1 MMPATGIPRGW
12 FLFVVT
18 GSVPLNAFRNTD
30 SPNGVVTKK
39 LTNAYF
45 IQAGENSLTCTL
57 STRLKKASS
66 TDPVAIGDFV
76 RWNEAGQITEVLP
89 RINQLSRRAAAPMPG
104 SFAHEQIIAAN
115 VDQVIPVFAAANPKP
130 AWHLLDRYLVS
141 AESAEI
147 PALVII
153 TKMDLVDGKP
163 ESAEIKAI
171 AAEYRAIGY
180 EVILTSAATGLGL
193 DELQA
198 ALNDRLSIFVG
209 KSGVGKS
216 SLLNAIEPGLGLKVR
231 ATNEVTGKGRHT
243 TTHLEMFHLQS
254 GGAIIDTPG
263 IREFGLWDVEQDDLA
278 LFFPEMRPFVGTCKF
293 GLDCGHDQEPGCSIR
308 RAVNSGEISP
318 YRYQSYLKLKAE

>member
-1 MMPATGIPRGW
+1 M
-12 FLFVVT
+12 
-18 GSVPLNAFRNTD
+18 NALRNTSD
-30 SPNGVVTKK
+30 SGNGVVTKK

-57 STRLKKASS
+57 STRLKKASN

-89 RINQLSRRAAAPMPG
+89 RHNQLSRRSAVPMPG
-104 SFAHEQIIAAN
+104 AYAHEQVVAAN

-147 PALVII
+147 PALIVI
-153 TKMDLVDGKP
+153 TKMDLVAGKP
-163 ESAEIKAI
+163 ASEEIEAV
-171 AAEYRAIGY
+171 AAEYKTIGY
-180 EVILTSAATGLGL
+180 DILLTSAETGLGL
-193 DELQA
+193 VELQS
-198 ALNDRLSIFVG
+198 ALDSRLSVFVG

-216 SLLNAIEPGLGLKVR
+216 SLLNAIEPELGLRVQ
-231 ATNEVTGKGRHT
+231 ATNQVTGKGRHT
-243 TTHLEMFHLQS
+243 TSHLEMFHLRS

-263 IREFGLWDVEQDDLA
+263 IREFGLWAVEQDDLA
-278 LFFPEMRPFVGTCKF
+278 LFFPEMRPFVGTCRF
-293 GLDCGHDQEPGCSIR
+293 GLDCQHDQEPGCSIR

-318 YRYQSYLKLKAE
+318 YRYQSYLKLKDEP